1 MADSNLTGLTE
12 RTTPLGSDLRYGV
25 YSGTTDFKM
34 YDGTYN
40 LLPDGFMINGVISVT
55 VATNNITVALKT
67 RSGGNPS
74 ATDPVS
80 IWINGSFR
88 RCTAALSVTKNA
100 GTNWFNAGAAELATL
115 EQDYFAYLIWN
126 TTPATDIM
134 DIGFARAP
142 YFTVYSEASG
152 TTTSEKYLA
161 NGNGSAPTS
170 TDSCVVIGRFAATLS
185 ASASYNWSVPTYT
198 NTNLIQYP
206 IYNTRVLTYAPT
218 IAGFSANPSTTVY
231 RYQIKYDRLRVDL
244 NQGVNGTS
252 NATTFTMTAPMAHV
266 TLANSFTA
274 VACYGPVDNG
284 TVQTTPAFASLA
296 SGASTINVYKNA
308 DAGTTAWTNVNGK
321 RVAHIGLD
329 YPLK

>member
-12 RTTPLGSDLRYGV
+12 DTTPLGSDLMYGV
-25 YSGTTDFKM
+25 SSGTTDFRR
-34 YDGTYN
+34 YLGDHN
-40 LLPDGFMINGVISVT
+40 LMPDGFMVNGVISVT

-80 IWINGSFR
+80 VWIAGSWR
-88 RCTAALSVTKNA
+88 TCTAALSVTKNA
-100 GTNWFNAGAAELATL
+100 GTQWFGLGTEFAAL
-115 EQDYFAYLIWN
+115 EQDFFPYLIWN

-134 DIGFARAP
+134 DIGFARVP
-142 YFTVYSEASG
+142 YFTVYSDASG

-161 NGNGSAPTS
+161 YGNGSAPTS

-198 NTNLIQYP
+198 NTNLINRP
-206 IYNTRVLTYAPT
+206 IYETRVLTYAPT
-218 IAGFSANPSTTVY
+218 ITGFSANPTSTAY
-231 RYQIKYDRLRVDL
+231 RYQIKLDRLRVDL

-252 NATTFTMTAPMAHV
+252 NATTFTVTAPMAHA
-266 TLANSFTA
+266 TLTNAFSA
-274 VACYGPVDNG
+274 VACYAPVDNG
-284 TVQTTPAFASLA
+284 TLQTAPAFASLNSA
-296 SGASTINVYKNA
+296 SSTINVYKNA
-308 DAGTTAWTNVNGK
+308 DGGTTAWTNVNGK